1 MHNLH
6 ISGQKGLSMQACIAH
21 CTGSVRQ
28 VVRGSEREAGMHVR
42 SQREETGKNFMGQ
55 KSRQACTLGGNKG

>member
-6 ISGQKGLSMQACIAH
+6 ISGQKGLSMQAC
-21 CTGSVRQ
+21 TGSVRQ
-28 VVRGSEREAGMHVR
+28 VGRGSEREAGMHVR